1 MSVSTPFQEEAHQ
14 HLASGDVPAYMQALG
29 QAARRAASEL
39 RRADTGLKNSA
50 LMAMA
55 QRLAEARGRI
65 LDANAEDLQRGRQ
78 NGLESALLDRLALND
93 ARIDAMI
100 EGLQQVASLPDPV
113 GEISDMRLV
122 PVFKQGLRM

>member
-55 QRLAEARGRI
+55 QRLAAWPPERLRERAVRP
-65 LDANAEDLQRGRQ
+65 L
-78 NGLESALLDRLALND
+78 SAKRCSNRRHD
-93 ARIDAMI
+93 
-100 EGLQQVASLPDPV
+100 
-113 GEISDMRLV
+113 
-122 PVFKQGLRM
+122 

>member
-29 QAARRAASEL
+29 QAARRSASQL

-55 QRLAEARGRI
+55 QRVEAARGRI
-65 LDANAEDLQRGRQ
+65 LDANGEDLQRGFT
-78 NGLESALLDRLALND
+78 GGSHEPTWELDYR
-93 ARIDAMI
+93 R
-100 EGLQQVASLPDPV
+100 SH
-113 GEISDMRLV
+113 
-122 PVFKQGLRM
+122 